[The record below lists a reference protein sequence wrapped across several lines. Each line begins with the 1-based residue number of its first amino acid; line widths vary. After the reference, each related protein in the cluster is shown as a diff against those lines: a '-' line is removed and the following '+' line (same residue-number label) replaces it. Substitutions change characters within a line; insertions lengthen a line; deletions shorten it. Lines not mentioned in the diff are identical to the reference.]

1 MRKLITAGLAAA
13 AILVA
18 GSLVWK
24 VEAAPVAG
32 AGTLP
37 PLTQNSSPVENV
49 GCWCG
54 PYRCA
59 CRRHYG
65 YYGYG
70 YRPYYRPYRYR
81 YNY

>member
-18 GSLVWK
+18 GSLAHK
-24 VEAAPVAG
+24 AEAAPVPG
-32 AGTLP
+32 TGTLP
-37 PLTQNSSPVENV
+37 PLSQNSSPVENV

-59 CRRHYG
+59 CGYRRWG
-65 YYGYG
+65 YYG
-70 YRPYYRPYRYR
+70 RPYYRPYRYR
-81 YNY
+81 YRY